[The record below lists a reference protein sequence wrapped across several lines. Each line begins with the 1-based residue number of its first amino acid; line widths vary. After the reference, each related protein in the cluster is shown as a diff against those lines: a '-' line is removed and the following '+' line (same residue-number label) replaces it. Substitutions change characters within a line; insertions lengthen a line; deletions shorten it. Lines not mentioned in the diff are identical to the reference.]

1 MAKRKTTTRKVAKAV
16 ELTEPEAVELTE
28 PEVEQ
33 EDETKTAPMTAVE
46 ANTARFKTISRD
58 PITLSHLKPGDLFA
72 IESTYYKV
80 LSPQINGIRVARV
93 RLEAG
98 KLVDIDEYVM
108 GYNTLVMSVVLE

>member
-1 MAKRKTTTRKVAKAV
+1 MARRKTIRKEAAGAV
-16 ELTEPEAVELTE
+16 EVTEPEA
-28 PEVEQ
+28 EQ
-33 EDETKTAPMTAVE
+33 EAPFEPTPEAPAVSSV
-46 ANTARFKTISRD
+46 RFKTVGRD
-58 PITLSHLKPGDLFA
+58 PITLSHLRPGDLFA

-80 LSPQINGIRVARV
+80 LSPQVNGISVARV